1 MRLPTGW
8 TKSKIPWKWERKLDD
23 FYDLII
29 VEQDDEPKRKR
40 FKLYVLKFCGSI
52 HHIRYAET
60 LKELLGL
67 SKEITPENWRSF
79 IRY

>member
-1 MRLPTGW
+1 MTLPKGW

-29 VEQDDEPKRKR
+29 VEQDDEPKNKR

-52 HHIRYAET
+52 YHVRYAET
-60 LKELLGL
+60 LKELLDL
-67 SKEITPENWRSF
+67 SKGITPENWRSF
-79 IRY
+79 IRR